1 MMPIKCDVKCDN
13 IVKDNL
19 IDLTSKNH
27 ILIKEKI
34 TPIENIQNNN
44 NIKYNVIGPSSKN
57 IPRHVFNEKETNM
70 GCEFPNK
77 DVFKPFNENN
87 RNEEHL
93 SNCVQLTNKN
103 PTSTKKKKKKPL
115 TKRMMTKILLHIRK
129 ILKTL
134 LNMQVIIVKCFTF
147 QIRLVSKLY
156 FNNLPNDFLNENKK
170 PYIYM

>member
-57 IPRHVFNEKETNM
+57 IPHHVFNEKETNM
-70 GCEFPNK
+70 GCDFPNK

-93 SNCVQLTNKN
+93 SNYVQLTNEN
-103 PTSTKKKKKKPL
+103 PTSTKKKEKKTVDQKNDDKNII
-115 TKRMMTKILLHIRK
+115 TYKKDIEDIAKHACYYCKTFHISN
-129 ILKTL
+129 LS
-134 LNMQVIIVKCFTF
+134 CF
-147 QIRLVSKLY
+147 QII
-156 FNNLPNDFLNENKK
+156 F
-170 PYIYM
+170 